1 MLYFVYVVPPLVK
14 KMLIPNPFNEKLKF
28 FNEILHLLFKSV
40 YEFLHPSE
48 FKSYVISQRQIRW
61 QLCQEVD
68 KISKVYDDLIVNKES
83 KNGHALNVKKY
94 QVYPSKPTV
103 HDVKSAENTK
113 DHLWNFTQKIESN
126 IKELKERCSNLYNKS
141 KEIPAYRS
149 NELAFYEKEI
159 KILSDIKNETDKAL
173 NNVIHCHKMLKKR
186 YYPTVVNTA
195 EESRKKRRLKE
206 NKRKCKKRKQQLL
219 EKNANELISI
229 LCKKDEEDFTFK
241 LGTPFIKKEH
251 LSSLNAKYLQPKR
264 HLGALQYLLENN
276 CFHEDAIESIQS
288 IISVLEVQK
297 ITKKKR
303 NTGKK
308 TSSKV
313 SCGQKTLHDLF
324 GKVSTAINLEREEEE
339 GENEEGGEEEEELD
353 EEGELDE
360 ERKLDEQGENE
371 GDDEKEYSS
380 DGGDSLDCPESE
392 L

>member
-1 MLYFVYVVPPLVK
+1 MLDVYRCFVYVVPPLVK
-14 KMLIPNPFNEKLKF
+14 KMLIPNPFNEKLTF
-28 FNEILHLLFKSV
+28 FNEVLHLLFKSV
-40 YEFLHPSE
+40 YEFLPLSE

-61 QLCQEVD
+61 QLCQQVE

-103 HDVKSAENTK
+103 QDVKSAENTK
-113 DHLWNFTQKIESN
+113 DHLWSFTHKIESN

-149 NELAFYEKEI
+149 NELAFYEKEL
-159 KILSDIKNETDKAL
+159 KILSGIKNETDKAL

-186 YYPTVVNTA
+186 YYPTAVNTA
-195 EESRKKRRLKE
+195 EESRRKRRMKE
-206 NKRKCKKRKQQLL
+206 NKRKAKKRKQQLL
-219 EKNANELISI
+219 EKNASELISI
-229 LCKKDEEDFTFK
+229 LCKKDEEDFSFSF
-241 LGTPFIKKEH
+241 GTPFIKKEH
-251 LSSLNAKYLQPKR
+251 LSSLNAKYLLPKR
-264 HLGALQYLLENN
+264 HLGPLQYLLENN

-303 NTGKK
+303 NTCKE

-313 SCGQKTLHDLF
+313 PCGQKTLHDMF
-324 GKVSTAINLEREEEE
+324 GKVSTAINHEKEDEE
-339 GENEEGGEEEEELD
+339 GDD
-353 EEGELDE
+353 EEGEDE
-360 ERKLDEQGENE
+360 EGEDEEE
-371 GDDEKEYSS
+371 HSS
-380 DGGDSLDCPESE
+380 DGGDSFDCPESE